1 MAVLC
6 ILAASIIRRMLS
18 RFFIL
23 PGFNLTLAAPASIAS
38 IARMGRVGTA
48 ILTSRQPALTSWFI
62 CLTHRPMST
71 VGTFVID
78 WMTTGAEEPIMTCPT
93 LTFFVFLLLTIL
105 KL

>member
-1 MAVLC
+1 
-6 ILAASIIRRMLS
+6 
-18 RFFIL
+18 
-23 PGFNLTLAAPASIAS
+23 
-38 IARMGRVGTA
+38 
-48 ILTSRQPALTSWFI
+48 
-62 CLTHRPMST
+62 MST